1 MAAGLWAPSAGV
13 EWAEE
18 IPPHAVLRAQ
28 AERIDQLQDKLV
40 ALLDDAADT

>member
-1 MAAGLWAPSAGV
+1 
-13 EWAEE
+13 
-18 IPPHAVLRAQ
+18 VLRAQ